1 MANPISINK
10 VSPIENKIREFKEGK
25 DYIFTGEKH
34 HAPDNRDG
42 TKGYI
47 TKSYD
52 ILSPELKKVLRERL
66 AESVAI
72 LTSFDFQEKIHV
84 IEDFRTSYYNYNC
97 MSFDE
102 FKNCVDYS
110 EPKEKQTSHISF
122 FYFERPERETETFT
136 NNYQTAKHCYQEK
149 FKQKSPNLIPTP
161 PQGTK
166 C

>member
-1 MANPISINK
+1 MANSISINK
-10 VSPIENKIREFKEGK
+10 ISPIENKIQEFKEGK
-25 DYIFTGEKH
+25 DHIFTGEKH

-52 ILSPELKKVLRERL
+52 ILSPELKKVLREML

-84 IEDFRTSYYNYNC
+84 IEDFHTSHDDYTV

-102 FKNCVDYS
+102 FKNVVDYS
-110 EPKEKQTSHISF
+110 EPREKQNSHL
-122 FYFERPERETETFT
+122 
-136 NNYQTAKHCYQEK
+136 C
-149 FKQKSPNLIPTP
+149 L
-161 PQGTK
+161 
-166 C
+166 